1 MEHFAKLVGQ
11 KGISTQPVPD
21 FSLIVDDKQHIHGCI
36 FTVKI
41 DNKRFKLV
49 VPSPF
54 HEPLILDD
62 KIPTIQEIL
71 RVKETMLLR

>member
-1 MEHFAKLVGQ
+1 MEHFAKLVSQ
-11 KGISTQPVPD
+11 KGMSTQPVTD
-21 FSLIVDDKQHIHGCI
+21 FSLIVDDKQQIHGCI

-41 DNKRFKLV
+41 DNKRYKLV

-54 HEPLILDD
+54 HEPLTQNN

-71 RVKETMLLR
+71 RIKETMLLR